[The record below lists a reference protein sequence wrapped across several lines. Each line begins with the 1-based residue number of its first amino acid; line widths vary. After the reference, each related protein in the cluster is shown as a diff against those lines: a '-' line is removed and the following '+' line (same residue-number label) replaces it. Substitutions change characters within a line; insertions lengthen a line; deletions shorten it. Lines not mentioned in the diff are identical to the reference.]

1 MFDGVACFSPFGAFG
16 YGLYLSPLGGSG
28 FLVLGCLGLSSG
40 TGSDG
45 FEGFD
50 GSDGFEGFDGSGRLN
65 GFGPVPGL
73 KGFEPFFLEASIA
86 FFALSLYS

>member
-1 MFDGVACFSPFGAFG
+1 MFDGVACLSPFGAFG
-16 YGLYLSPLGGSG
+16 YGLYLGGPVLMGGFGFGLFVLGPLLGGSG
-28 FLVLGCLGLSSG
+28 LLVSGPLGLSSG

-50 GSDGFEGFDGSGRLN
+50 GSDGFEGFG
-65 GFGPVPGL
+65 
-73 KGFEPFFLEASIA
+73 PFFLEASIA